1 MEKVQFRISDKDQVL
16 HDLVSRMKKQEELTG
31 KRGYVANR
39 LRDMIKA
46 YHLISEHFGEQ
57 DPYKLM
63 MKIASNQKPSEATE
77 EPQEEENNRVDS
89 NIYLKQ
95 FDNFVNM

>member
-1 MEKVQFRISDKDQVL
+1 MEKVQFRVSDKDQTL
-16 HDLVSRMKKQEELTG
+16 HDLVTRMKRQEELTG

-63 MKIASNQKPSEATE
+63 MKIASNQRASGDTE
-77 EPQEEENNRVDS
+77 EQEIEEESGVDS
-89 NIYLKQ
+89 NLYLKQ
-95 FDNFVNM
+95 FDTFGNM

>member
-16 HDLVSRMKKQEELTG
+16 HDLVSRMKRQEELTG

-63 MKIASNQKPSEATE
+63 MKIASHQKPE
-77 EPQEEENNRVDS
+77 EGAEELPEEEDNRVDS
-89 NIYLKQ
+89 NMYLQQ
-95 FDNFVNM
+95 FDNFANM